1 MSKGYRREQV
11 DGWLNRV
18 ETAMRLA
25 DGVPTISSAEVRRVG
40 FDLVRRGYDVA
51 AVDAH
56 LDRLEE
62 LAVAAEADAEVSVG
76 RLADSVAGVRDADR
90 LVHDL
95 QAPDGE
101 RFAHAPLLTRGYDPR
116 DVDAFV
122 EEVLLPGLTGAAP
135 LPDVDQVRSVVFR
148 ARRGGYDEG
157 AVDDALDA
165 VVDHLLRRDRVGAAA
180 PAHAGRSGHHA
191 LGEPEPAGPAAASSA
206 APPPSPAIDP
216 DDAWAVDGWLPEP
229 HRGRPLPPVPGTSD
243 APSSAT
249 AGESAAVSVD
259 GSAAASAVGEDVEAT
274 VAWPGGLPAQ
284 GAGEQRHHHGEPG
297 VEPGVEPGE
306 SAVVAHEGRHEDLR
320 DDAHDHDLALD
331 REPVRRRTSTGTGW
345 PS

>member
-1 MSKGYRREQV
+1 MARNRDRFPRATGMSKGYRREQV

-18 ETAMRLA
+18 ETAMRLT
-25 DGVPTISSAEVRRVG
+25 DGMPTVSSAEVRRVG

-62 LAVAAEADAEVSVG
+62 LAVAAETEAEVSVG
-76 RLADSVAGVRDADR
+76 RLADPVAGVRDADR
-90 LVHDL
+90 LAHEL

-135 LPDVDQVRSVVFR
+135 LPAADQVRSVVFR

-165 VVDHLLRRDRVGAAA
+165 VVDHLLRRDRVGAGFV
-180 PAHAGRSGHHA
+180 PSYAGSA
-191 LGEPEPAGPAAASSA
+191 PEPALQRRSPEPAQ
-206 APPPSPAIDP
+206 PSPAAPRAVDP

-229 HRGRPLPPVPGTSD
+229 HRAAPVS
-243 APSSAT
+243 PS
-249 AGESAAVSVD
+249 GP
-259 GSAAASAVGEDVEAT
+259 AAAGIDADEQPTQV
-274 VAWPGGLPAQ
+274 WPGGLPVQA
-284 GAGEQRHHHGEPG
+284 AGEPG
-297 VEPGVEPGE
+297 RADRDD
-306 SAVVAHEGRHEDLR
+306 SAVAPLDGRDG
-320 DDAHDHDLALD
+320 DDEATSRA
-331 REPVRRRTSTGTGW
+331 RSPRRTSTGTGW
-345 PS
+345 PSS